1 MALFARRHLQRVLNE
16 NAAFLS
22 PKQLSAICD
31 LLNTVRDD
39 YLATEWEQVIINTAS
54 KVGAVQYESRLAGN
68 RTPDLQFH
76 ANEPPLQFIAD
87 VTTASDRGLRKLNPV
102 DALHEEFWRH
112 LRKRK
117 LFMGGFAVQ
126 VDAYPNSV
134 YRGSEE
140 KVRLKLPNR
149 AEFNDKIFNSGFLAF
164 LRNVRT
170 VPEQRHRFDVVTA
183 DASVHFTYEPLR
195 RGTSSGGHPSFT
207 FASIIDQ
214 NPVYNA
220 LKAKGDQLKAVGYDG
235 ITGIFL
241 CDGGC
246 ETLRSTMSHWASYS
260 VDEIVR
266 EFFRHF
272 DSVSFVV
279 IFIVR
284 EHHSISF
291 NDRRRV
297 VDAKFH
303 LNPKWKTDFA
313 PLTQVLAKIHQL
325 LPEAQFTPENA
336 MHHLRSKNDMFGR
349 YFGKLITGGNMKMS
363 LRELQELLAGV
374 KTIEEFEN
382 DYAMAPQ
389 SNLFRTM
396 LSEGRLISKVTVEH
410 HPEKDDDTVTIE
422 FGDADAAVGPFRL
435 PVTST
440 R

>member
-16 NAAFLS
+16 NAAFVS
-22 PKQLSAICD
+22 PKQLSALCD
-31 LLNTVRDD
+31 LLNTARDD
-39 YLATEWEQVIINTAS
+39 YLATEWEQVIINAAS
-54 KVGAVQYESRLAGN
+54 KVGAVQYEPRLAGS

-102 DALHEEFWRH
+102 DALHDELWRH
-112 LRKRK
+112 LRKRE
-117 LFMGGFAVQ
+117 LFMGGFDVH

-170 VPEQRHRFDVVTA
+170 APEQRHRFDVVTA
-183 DASVHFTYEPLR
+183 DTSVHFTYEPSR

-207 FASIIDQ
+207 FASVIDQ

-246 ETLRSTMSHWASYS
+246 EMLRSTMNNWASYS

-272 DSVSFVV
+272 DSVSFVAT
-279 IFIVR
+279 FIVR
-284 EHHSISF
+284 ERSTISF

-297 VDAKFH
+297 VKAKVH

-313 PLTQVLAKIHQL
+313 PLTQVLAKIHRL

-336 MHHLRSKNDMFGR
+336 MHHLRSKNGMSGR
-349 YFGKLITGGNMKMS
+349 YFGKLIMGGNMKMS

-374 KTIEEFEN
+374 KSIEEFEN
-382 DYAMAPQ
+382 DYAMAPK

-396 LSEGRLISKVTVEH
+396 LSEGRLISNITVEKC
-410 HPEKDDDTVTIE
+410 PEQDDDTVTIE
-422 FGDADAAVGPFRL
+422 FGGADAAVGHFRL
-435 PVTST
+435 PVKST
-440 R
+440 

>member
-1 MALFARRHLQRVLNE
+1 
-16 NAAFLS
+16 
-22 PKQLSAICD
+22 
-31 LLNTVRDD
+31 
-39 YLATEWEQVIINTAS
+39 
-54 KVGAVQYESRLAGN
+54 
-68 RTPDLQFH
+68 
-76 ANEPPLQFIAD
+76 
-87 VTTASDRGLRKLNPV
+87 
-102 DALHEEFWRH
+102 
-112 LRKRK
+112 
-117 LFMGGFAVQ
+117 MGGFDVQ
-126 VDAYPNSV
+126 IDGYPHSV

-149 AEFNDKIFNSGFLAF
+149 AEFNDKIFNSGFFAF
-164 LRNVRT
+164 LRNVRS
-170 VPEQRHRFDVVTA
+170 VPEQRQRFDVVTA
-183 DASVHFTYEPLR
+183 DTSVHFTYEPSR

-220 LKAKGDQLKAVGYDG
+220 LKAKGDQLKGVGYDG

-246 ETLRSTMSHWASYS
+246 EMLRSTMNNWASYS

-272 DSVSFVV
+272 DSVSFVA

-284 EHHSISF
+284 ERSSLSL
-291 NDRRRV
+291 NDRTRV
-297 VDAKFH
+297 VDAKWQ
-303 LNPKWKTDFA
+303 LNPKWRADFA

-325 LPEAQFTPENA
+325 IPETQFTPENA
-336 MHHLRSKNDMFGR
+336 MHHLRSKNGMLGR
-349 YFGKLITGGNMKMS
+349 YVEKLITGGNMKMS
-363 LRELQELLAGV
+363 LREFQELLAGV

-396 LSEGRLISKVTVEH
+396 LSEGRLISQVTVEH
-410 HPEKDDDTVTIE
+410 RPEKDDDTVIIE

-440 R
+440 

>member
-22 PKQLSAICD
+22 RKQLSAICD

-39 YLATEWEQVIINTAS
+39 YLATEWEQVILNTAS
-54 KVGAVQYESRLAGN
+54 KVGVVQYEPRLAGY
-68 RTPDLQFH
+68 RTPDLQFQ
-76 ANEPPLQFIAD
+76 ANDPLVQFIAD
-87 VTTASDRGLRKLNPV
+87 VATASDKGLRKLNPV
-102 DALHEEFWRH
+102 DVLHDEFWRH

-117 LFMGGFAVQ
+117 LFMGRFDVQ

-149 AEFNDKIFNSGFLAF
+149 AEFNKKIFNSGFFAF
-164 LRNVRT
+164 LRSVRT

-183 DASVHFTYEPLR
+183 DTSVHFTFEPSPS
-195 RGTSSGGHPSFT
+195 GTSSGGHPSFT

-220 LKAKGDQLKAVGYDG
+220 LKAKGDQLKGVGYDG

-246 ETLRSTMSHWASYS
+246 EMLRSTMNNWASFS

-266 EFFRHF
+266 EFFRQF
-272 DSVSFVV
+272 DSVSFVAT
-279 IFIVR
+279 FIVR
-284 EHHSISF
+284 ERPSISF
-291 NDRRRV
+291 NDRRRIV
-297 VDAKFH
+297 EAKVH

-313 PLTQVLAKIHQL
+313 PLTQVLAKIHRL

-336 MHHLRSKNDMFGR
+336 MHHLRSKNGMFGR
-349 YFGKLITGGNMKMS
+349 YLGKLITGGNMKMS

-374 KTIEEFEN
+374 KTIEEFED

-410 HPEKDDDTVTIE
+410 RPEEDDDTVTIE

-435 PVTST
+435 PITPT
-440 R
+440 